1 MEVLPISRNDSG
13 REGPAGMDLPQL
25 TGKRFPRPDR
35 LFLLVVVCPV
45 LAAILYFGFLAS
57 PVFISESSFIVRN
70 PQKPTPSALGGIL
83 ESAGFSTGTDEIYA
97 AQSYANSRDALRSLN
112 HNRAVERA
120 YTRPNIFIFERF
132 NPFGFSGSFE
142 SLYAYFKDKVSLK
155 NDAATSIETLAVS
168 AFDPR
173 DAQRFNEQLLE
184 MSEHTVNSLNNRG
197 QQDLVRYAER
207 EAAQAKA
214 QAQAAAVALAA
225 YRDESGVVDPEK
237 EAEAQKT
244 MISKLQ
250 DELIATKMDLAQ
262 LVHFTPENPRIPL
275 VRTQI
280 GTLQHEID
288 EQLGKVT
295 GNRRSLAQSAVRFE
309 RLDLENEFAG
319 KQLTA
324 ALASLDQARSD
335 AQRKQAYVERI
346 VEPNLPDAP
355 MQPRRLRD
363 IFATMALS
371 FLAYGILR
379 MLLAGI
385 REHAQ

>member
-1 MEVLPISRNDSG
+1 MVLPKLRP
-13 REGPAGMDLPQL
+13 R
-25 TGKRFPRPDR
+25 RFPRPDR
-35 LFLLVVVCPV
+35 LFLLVVVAPV
-45 LAAILYFGFLAS
+45 LISIVYFGFLAS
-57 PVFISESSFIVRN
+57 PVYTSESSFIVRN

-97 AQSYANSRDALRSLN
+97 AQTYASSRDALRSLN
-112 HNRAVERA
+112 RDGAVERA
-120 YTRPNIFIFERF
+120 YTRPSIFILDRF
-132 NPFGFSGSFE
+132 NPFGFYHSFE
-142 SLYAYFKDKVSLK
+142 SLYAYFQDKVTLK
-155 NDAATSIETLAVS
+155 NDSATSIETLSVS
-168 AFDPR
+168 AYDPR

-184 MSEHTVNSLNNRG
+184 MSERMVNRLNDRG
-197 QQDLVRYAER
+197 QQDLVTYGER
-207 EAAQAKA
+207 EVARAKA

-225 YRDESGVVDPEK
+225 YRNQSGVVDPEK

-244 MISKLQ
+244 MVSKLQ
-250 DELIATKMDLAQ
+250 DELISSKMDLAQ
-262 LVHFTPENPRIPL
+262 LLHYTPDNPRIPL

-280 GTLQHEID
+280 GTLQQQID

-295 GNRRSLAQSAVRFE
+295 GNRRSLAQSAVRYE
-309 RLDLENEFAG
+309 RLFLENDFAN

-324 ALASLDQARSD
+324 ALASLEQARSD
-335 AQRKQAYVERI
+335 AQRKQAYIERI

-363 IFATMALS
+363 IMATLALS
-371 FLAYGILR
+371 LLAYGILR